1 MRVNLLDGVHVLA
14 RHRTAVCSSRLYECN
29 CKLFMLILL
38 LEPILLNGIPRTKRI
53 SKTHSRTIHLIDGR
67 VVSQEIADMFDRQI
81 LDIRVDAFNNVVM
94 VYSESHES
102 GTGRS

>member
-1 MRVNLLDGVHVLA
+1 
-14 RHRTAVCSSRLYECN
+14 
-29 CKLFMLILL
+29 MLILL

-102 GTGRS
+102 GTGRSVTGTGKLEAFIMFILRLYWFSCW